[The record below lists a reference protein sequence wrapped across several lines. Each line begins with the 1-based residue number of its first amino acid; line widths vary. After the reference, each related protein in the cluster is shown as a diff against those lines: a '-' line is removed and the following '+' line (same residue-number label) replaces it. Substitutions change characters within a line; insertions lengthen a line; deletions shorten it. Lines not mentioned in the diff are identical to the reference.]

1 MLSYKSF
8 TIIELISFYET
19 HFVTKLALEV
29 EWTEK
34 DIYQKCY
41 ATQVQINK
49 KVLKNP
55 GSEN

>member
-1 MLSYKSF
+1 M
-8 TIIELISFYET
+8 ISFYET